1 MWDGYYDLNGEMIQL
16 PRWMCYDQQLTVVK
30 QKCKEFVKV
39 TIQWNWLAIWSRK
52 KKVFILDFLFHLLF
66 IFAHFWIFVSP
77 FPDDQPQKEV
87 MTVMNQWTNQL
98 TKWWTNTSDGD
109 VSYLT
114 TDQFKVN
121 SVNTIG
127 NGERCEMDTTTWMV
141 KWSNYQDGCVMTNS
155 WLVKQK
161 CKEFVKVT
169 IQWNWLVICS
179 TQIQGIY
186 FKFSVWCICLSWH
199 ILVFL
204 FHHLLEDQPQNEMN
218 TVMDQRTSLVDKMVI
233 QYFRWRCELLD
244 NRPIQGE
251 FSKDGWKWWKMWD
264 GYYDLYGEMIQLPRW
279 MCYDQQLTVVKQK
292 CKEFVKVTIQWN
304 WLAIWSRKK
313 KVFILDFLFHLL
325 FIFAH
330 FWIFVSPFPDDQPQK
345 EVMTVMNQWTNQLT
359 KWWTNTSDGDVSYLT
374 TDQFKVNSVNT
385 IGNGERCEMDTTTWM
400 VKWSN
405 YQDGCVMT
413 NSWQWWNKNVKNL

>member
-1 MWDGYYDLNGEMIQL
+1 M
-16 PRWMCYDQQLTVVK
+16 
-30 QKCKEFVKV
+30 
-39 TIQWNWLAIWSRK
+39 
-52 KKVFILDFLFHLLF
+52 
-66 IFAHFWIFVSP
+66 
-77 FPDDQPQKEV
+77 
-87 MTVMNQWTNQL
+87 
-98 TKWWTNTSDGD
+98 
-109 VSYLT
+109 
-114 TDQFKVN
+114 VN
-121 SVNTIG
+121 
-127 NGERCEMDTTTWMV
+127 
-141 KWSNYQDGCVMTNS
+141 
-155 WLVKQK
+155 
-161 CKEFVKVT
+161 
-169 IQWNWLVICS
+169 
-179 TQIQGIY
+179 
-186 FKFSVWCICLSWH
+186 
-199 ILVFL
+199 
-204 FHHLLEDQPQNEMN
+204 
-218 TVMDQRTSLVDKMVI
+218 

-244 NRPIQGE
+244 NKPIQGE

-413 NSWQWWNKNVKNL
+413 NSWLVKQKCKEFVKVAIQWIWRDMFQKKEGIYFKFSVSFICFSLHILVFLFHHFLTTNHKKKAKTVINHRISQLI